1 MAVEA
6 LSPDHGEAQRL
17 LKLSHLIMA
26 KLKQLLKL
34 SMAVEALSPDH
45 CEAQR
50 LLKLSNLIMAK
61 LKQPLKLSMAVEAL
75 SPDHG
80 EALVTA
86 EVGGPRNSC

>member
-45 CEAQR
+45 
-50 LLKLSNLIMAK
+50 
-61 LKQPLKLSMAVEAL
+61 
-75 SPDHG
+75 G
-80 EALVTA
+80 EALVAA
-86 EVGGPRNSC
+86 EVGGPRDGYC

>member
-17 LKLSHLIMA
+17 LMLKLSHLIMA

-45 CEAQR
+45 GEAQT
-50 LLKLSNLIMAK
+50 
-61 LKQPLKLSMAVEAL
+61 AVEAL
-75 SPDHG
+75 Y
-80 EALVTA
+80 
-86 EVGGPRNSC
+86 SC